1 MPKAPVQGIQLY
13 YEGTGQGP
21 AVVFAHGAGG
31 NHLSW
36 WQQVPAFSQSFR
48 CITFD
53 HRGFGQ
59 SINPPDSEGR
69 SLFVEDLR
77 ELLDYLGIEET
88 FLVAQSMGGLTCL
101 GFALAYPSRSR
112 GLVLAD
118 TTGGIGEGN
127 VVELLRQRQSPDD
140 VLLRALSAGFQERDP
155 AKSFLYSQ
163 INQMNPPRDLE
174 PNGFLSGEGP
184 KASELSR
191 MTVPT
196 LLIVGSQDVVMP
208 PPVMELSRQL
218 IPDSR
223 LETVAGAGH
232 SVYFEQP
239 EVFNRLI
246 LDFFSQVMARPK
258 RVAAGD

>member
-13 YEGTGQGP
+13 YESTGQGP

-31 NHLSW
+31 NYLSW
-36 WQQVPAFSQSFR
+36 WQQVPVFAESYR

-59 SINPPDSEGR
+59 SINPPDAEGR
-69 SLFVEDLR
+69 SAFVGDLL
-77 ELLDYLGIEET
+77 ELLDYLGIEKT

-101 GFALAYPSRSR
+101 GFALAYPERTR
-112 GLVLAD
+112 GLVLSD
-118 TTGGIGEGN
+118 TTGGIGERE
-127 VVELLRQRQSPDD
+127 VVETLRQRQVPED
-140 VLLRALSAGFQERDP
+140 VTRRALSAGFRERDP

-163 INQMNPPRDLE
+163 IHHLNPPRDLE
-174 PNGFLSGEGP
+174 PNSFLTGEGP
-184 KASELSR
+184 KAPELAR

-196 LLIVGSQDVVMP
+196 LLIVGEQDVVMP
-208 PPVMELSRQL
+208 PPVMELSRRL

-223 LETVAGAGH
+223 LEVVAGAGH

-239 EVFNRLI
+239 EVFNRLV
-246 LDFFSQVMARPK
+246 LDFFSSVMAKPEK
-258 RVAAGD
+258 VAAGD